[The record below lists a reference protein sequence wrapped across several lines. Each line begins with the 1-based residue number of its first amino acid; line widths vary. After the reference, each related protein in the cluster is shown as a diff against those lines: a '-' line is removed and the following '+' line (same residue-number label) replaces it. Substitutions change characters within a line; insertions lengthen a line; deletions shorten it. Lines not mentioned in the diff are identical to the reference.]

1 MSNWVGPGIACPTVR
16 RSQTMDVVLTPH
28 RCILCTMSAGE
39 PTNGGRSSPPK
50 AESPTIELEY
60 DDLFGRRWMT
70 TVELD
75 MTVVTDKFDGVHL
88 AWRWRDLSLRS
99 TRVRMVGAGTERPA
113 REE

>member
-1 MSNWVGPGIACPTVR
+1 MVR
-16 RSQTMDVVLTPH
+16 RTE
-28 RCILCTMSAGE
+28 SAGE
-39 PTNGGRSSPPK
+39 PVLWEQLTPPK
-50 AESPTIELEY
+50 AESPTIEIEY

-88 AWRWRDLSLRS
+88 AWRWRDLSIRS